1 MTEEKFIALNLKAYE
16 LSDGFRGLELCKIA
30 NAVAAEKKVR
40 IISCPNITLLREA
53 KKFHGELFAQHVDGN
68 TPGAFTGSVT
78 AKMLSDA
85 GAIGSLINHSEKR
98 LNPENIKV
106 AVEALRK
113 EGLQSMLCA
122 RDVQECTR
130 LAQFKPDYLAI
141 EPPELI
147 GSGISVS
154 SAKPEIV
161 TGAISAI
168 KEVDSDIQVVC
179 GAGVSTPEDV
189 KKAFELGVS
198 GVLLASAY
206 VKSED
211 PKKLLEDMVDA
222 LIASA

>member
-1 MTEEKFIALNLKAYE
+1 MTEEKFIALNLKTYE

-30 NAVAAEKKVR
+30 NAVAAEKQAR
-40 IISCPNITLLREA
+40 IITCPNITLLREA
-53 KKFHGELFAQHVDGN
+53 KKFHGDLFAQHVDGN
-68 TPGAFTGSVT
+68 SPGAFTGSVT
-78 AKMLSDA
+78 AKMLLDA
-85 GAIGSLINHSEKR
+85 GAKGSLINHSEKR

-106 AVEALRK
+106 AVDTLRK
-113 EGLQSMLCA
+113 EGLESMLCA
-122 RDVQECTR
+122 KDVQECTR

-168 KEVDSDIQVVC
+168 KEVDEEIKVVC
-179 GAGVSTPEDV
+179 GAGVSSSEDV
-189 KKAFELGVS
+189 KKAFELGVV

-206 VKSED
+206 VKSDD
-211 PKKLLEDMVDA
+211 PKKLLEEMVQA
-222 LIASA
+222 LKSSA